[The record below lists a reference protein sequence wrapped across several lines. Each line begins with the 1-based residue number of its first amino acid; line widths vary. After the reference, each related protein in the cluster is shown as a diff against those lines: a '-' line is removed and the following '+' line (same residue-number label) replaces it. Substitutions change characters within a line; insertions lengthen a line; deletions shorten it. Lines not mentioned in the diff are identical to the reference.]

1 MSTALILHDVQTL
14 SHMVVA
20 VWVPEKRFL
29 TTRSGVFACQRAL
42 FSNWALTTGNGFVY
56 DKLRFPDT
64 ANNHCEETR
73 TAN

>member
-1 MSTALILHDVQTL
+1 MMFKHLVTWWLQFGYLKNVLDNKVGS
-14 SHMVVA
+14 
-20 VWVPEKRFL
+20 
-29 TTRSGVFACQRAL
+29 ACL
-42 FSNWALTTGNGFVY
+42 PTCTFSNWALTTGNGFVY